1 MNGSLDDAATRLLRL
16 ATYASVATAVLLVGI
31 KIAAWLLSG
40 SVAVL
45 SSLVDSTADVAASAI
60 NLLAVRH
67 ALTPAD
73 REHRFGHGKAEPLAG
88 LAQAAFI
95 AGSAVFLALEAVDR
109 IINPHPLKHEMIA
122 LAVMLFSMMATA
134 ALVLFQRRVAKATRS
149 IAIEADSAHY
159 LSDFLS
165 NGATILALV
174 LVAVFGWGIADPL
187 LGLFVAGVILWSGAG
202 IARSAYDQLMDT
214 ELPNEDRARIRAI
227 ALAHPE
233 VLSIH
238 DLKTRAAGTWRFI
251 QFHLELDGRM
261 TLEAA
266 HAVADRI
273 EAEVDAAFPGA
284 EVIIHQEP
292 VDVSAPDKP
301 HAA

>member
-1 MNGSLDDAATRLLRL
+1 MRV
-16 ATYASVATAVLLVGI
+16 ATYASVLTAVVLVGV
-31 KIAAWLLSG
+31 KIGAWLMSG
-40 SVAVL
+40 SVAIL
-45 SSLVDSTADVAASAI
+45 SSLVDSTADLAASAI

-88 LAQAAFI
+88 LVQAAFI
-95 AGSAVFLALEAVDR
+95 GASAIFLALEAVDR
-109 IINPHPLKHEMIA
+109 IINPQALKHEMVG
-122 LAVMLFSMMATA
+122 LAVMAFSMAATA
-134 ALVLFQRRVAKATRS
+134 ALVLFQRHVARLTGS
-149 IAIEADSAHY
+149 IAIEADSKHY

-165 NGATILALV
+165 NGATVLALG
-174 LVAVFGWGIADPL
+174 LVAWMGWAIADPL
-187 LGLFVAGVILWSGAG
+187 LGLFVAGVILWSGIG

-214 ELPNEDRARIRAI
+214 ELPNEDRARIREI

-238 DLKTRAAGTWRFI
+238 DLRTRAAGTWRFI

-292 VDVSAPDKP
+292 VDVEKPDAP